1 MKNKINE
8 QEIEKEEEGDNI
20 KEKIIS
26 QKEEILK
33 PETKDKYKYIEIKD
47 DDGEVLEV
55 VVLVGEKDAKAI
67 KGVKVRI
74 KRIIKR
80 GDKIIEQI
88 L

>member
-80 GDKIIEQI
+80 GNKIIEQI